1 MIDTKGEELSIAKMK
16 SDLLTD
22 ARARDFTMNA
32 LYFNLD
38 DLSIIDPL
46 ESGLKDIE
54 QGTIE
59 LCSPEAFTQ
68 DPLRILRAIRFSA
81 TYNLNLSEQI

>member
-1 MIDTKGEELSIAKMK
+1 MK

-38 DLSIIDPL
+38 DLTIVDPL

-54 QGTIE
+54 
-59 LCSPEAFTQ
+59 
-68 DPLRILRAIRFSA
+68 
-81 TYNLNLSEQI
+81 